1 MQESTTQDVIV
12 NEFKGPCR
20 AYKAMR
26 GIAFTSLENKVVYID
41 QTEIPNALK
50 MNEEERKM
58 ILITLHEAG
67 QYPFKTLIGHELD
80 STTFIHVAK
89 GHGEMVYRG
98 EKGIIRKHTFRQ
110 ERTYQI
116 NQCDTDNLFLKFRTN
131 HMTIIALDILEKL
144 PDELPYEHPQPLE
157 KFDYTPPML
166 VRNYKYS
173 FLRSDMQLQEI
184 RNRLL
189 FLDIEC
195 AQDNENNQIPVSIAA
210 MDYEGNI
217 LMNTLVCPRK
227 HIANYGTRYH
237 GLTENDVYGKTD
249 SVIVLRNLEKLL
261 RGRIIVGHDL
271 HMEQKSLDI
280 NLKRIAGIRD
290 IQSSIALKK
299 RMRSDK
305 QAWSLKEVAITLD
318 TQLRQPKIHNALGD
332 VKIIREVY
340 KKLEP
345 TWQDTPK
352 EIIEQLRGPEETVEM
367 FESTPVIRSTRLS
380 QGHTRWV
387 ETSGSRKRKVTIDEE
402 EVPLDEEYIDCTEEQ
417 VVEEQAPKIG
427 KQLFVPPPM
436 PSKYLSK
443 LKISVSRDSDNTLD
457 EYEDMHSPAVSIGL
471 ASSRASTPDSYKSA
485 IEKIPTAAAPVR
497 KIAISVEIEGTSYS
511 GTLVASPCMIP
522 QTKRIKMR
530 IPVDMDD
537 E

>member
-1 MQESTTQDVIV
+1 
-12 NEFKGPCR
+12 
-20 AYKAMR
+20 MR

-50 MNEEERKM
+50 MNEDERKM
-58 ILITLHEAG
+58 LLVTLHEAG
-67 QYPFKTLIGHELD
+67 QYTFKSLVGHELD

-98 EKGIIRKHTFRQ
+98 KKGMIRKHTFRQ

-116 NQCDTDNLFLKFRTN
+116 NQCDTDDLFLKLRTN
-131 HMTIIALDILEKL
+131 HITIIALDILEKL
-144 PDELPYEHPQPLE
+144 PDEIPYAQPQPLE
-157 KFDYTPPML
+157 TFDYTPPML

-173 FLRSDMQLQEI
+173 FLRRAMQPQEI

-195 AQDNENNQIPVSIAA
+195 AQDNENNQIPLSIAA
-210 MDYEGNI
+210 MDYEGKV
-217 LMNTLVCPRK
+217 LMDTLVCPRK
-227 HIANYGTRYH
+227 HVANYGTKYH
-237 GLTENDVYGKTD
+237 GLTENDIYGKTD

-290 IQSSIALKK
+290 IQSSIALRK
-299 RMRSDK
+299 RMRSEK

-318 TQLRQPKIHNALGD
+318 TQIRQPKVHNALGD

-345 TWQDTPK
+345 SWEDTPK
-352 EIIEQLRGPEETVEM
+352 DIIEQLRGPDETEDM
-367 FESTPVIRSTRLS
+367 FENTPLVRNTRLG
-380 QGHTRWV
+380 QGHSRWV
-387 ETSGSRKRKVTIDEE
+387 DSSESRKRKVTLGEDETTME
-402 EVPLDEEYIDCTEEQ
+402 EEYIDCTEEQ
-417 VVEEQAPKIG
+417 VEE
-427 KQLFVPPPM
+427 KQVQKVVKQVFVPPPM
-436 PSKYLSK
+436 PAMYLSK
-443 LKISVSRDSDNTLD
+443 LKISVSRDSDNTIEED
-457 EYEDMHSPAVSIGL
+457 ENMHSPAISIGL
-471 ASSRASTPDSYKSA
+471 ASSRASTPESYKSA
-485 IEKIPTAAAPVR
+485 KEKVASIVTPVS
-497 KIAISVEIEGTSYS
+497 KISVSIDIEGTSYS
-511 GTLVASPCMIP
+511 GTLKASHYMVP
-522 QTKRIKMR
+522 QTKRPR
-530 IPVDMDD
+530 TSYAVDMDGND